1 MNCKKCGE
9 PTKDATELCGPC
21 TFKLGAGM
29 NRKFTKDELR
39 LLRIM
44 VNEETAGL
52 MSMEIL
58 KAHLEEMSDRLKQGE
73 DFEVVVD
80 ETALRIQILAGTGMC
95 REMLKVTEALQKLG
109 LEHEE
114 EIRAKMRRLTSLD
127 DKR

>member
-9 PTKDATELCGPC
+9 PTKDATEMCGPC
-21 TFKLGAGM
+21 TFKIGEGM
-29 NRKFTKDELR
+29 SRKFTKDELR
-39 LLRIM
+39 LLKIM

-58 KAHLEEMSDRLKQGE
+58 KAHLEEMHERLVKG
-73 DFEVVVD
+73 DNFEGVIE

-95 REMLKVTEALQKLG
+95 REVLKITEALQKLG
-109 LEHEE
+109 LEQEE
-114 EIRAKMRRLTSLD
+114 EIREKMRRLTSLD